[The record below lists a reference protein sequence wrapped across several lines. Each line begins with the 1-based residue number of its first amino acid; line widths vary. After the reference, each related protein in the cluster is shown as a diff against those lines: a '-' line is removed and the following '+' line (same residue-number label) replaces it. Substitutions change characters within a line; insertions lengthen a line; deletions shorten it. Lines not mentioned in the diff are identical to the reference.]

1 MNPLTPLPMSTPA
14 PTHTLDHQLGCR
26 KRNSSN
32 HSNSFTSSFAMTM
45 PIKTI
50 GTISIKEQ
58 LAEMTHVITK
68 LTKTIEEERSTNSIP
83 HEQALF

>member
-1 MNPLTPLPMSTPA
+1 
-14 PTHTLDHQLGCR
+14 
-26 KRNSSN
+26 
-32 HSNSFTSSFAMTM
+32 MTM
-45 PIKTI
+45 LIKTI
-50 GTISIKEQ
+50 GTTSIEEQ